1 MIRTAL
7 ENLSDSAS
15 KPAISGVA
23 SKALV
28 YGGDHSPWVQAV
40 LTGLTEKGI
49 DWTLRSTP
57 PLATFFKWGVLMPTM
72 SIDNGPWQKE
82 SSELLVAIGFEPL
95 SAEDQAAIQSAW
107 QGVVYRPQNLMR
119 FLHSFAEA
127 GDLSASLPVRS
138 IRNMAR
144 GFIALYMMTLI
155 TIVRLSGKVT
165 DPDDWGNQFL
175 YWEDKLAESDGPFI
189 DGSAPGSQD
198 LLLFGMVQCHSSIPV
213 PPLEALRNDVRLSR
227 LRQWIG
233 VMQERYEKVGH
244 LYSGQFFEPFAPPPK
259 VATGLQQMLF
269 YLGFACVVVCLPIT
283 LPLMLFFIARTT
295 R

>member
-1 MIRTAL
+1 M
-7 ENLSDSAS
+7 ENLSNSAS
-15 KPAISGVA
+15 QPTISGEV
-23 SKALV
+23 STALV

-40 LTGLTEKGI
+40 LLGLTEKGI
-49 DWTLRSTP
+49 GWTLQSTP

-72 SIDNGPWQKE
+72 SVDGGPWRKQ

-95 SAEDQAAIQSAW
+95 SDDDQSAIQAAW

-127 GDLSASLPVRS
+127 GDVSPSLLVRS
-138 IRNMAR
+138 LRNMAR

-155 TIVRLSGKVT
+155 TIVRLSRKVT

-175 YWEDKLAESDGPFI
+175 YWEDKLAESEGAFI
-189 DGSAPGSQD
+189 DGSAPGSRD

-213 PPLEALRNDVRLSR
+213 PPLEALRHDSRLGG

-233 VMQERYEKVGH
+233 VMQERYQKLGH
-244 LYSGQFFEPFAPPPK
+244 LYSGQFFEPYAPRPQ
-259 VATGLQQMLF
+259 VATGLQKMMF
-269 YLGFACVVVCLPIT
+269 YMGFAGVVACLPIT
-283 LPLMLFFIARTT
+283 LPLVLFFIARTP

>member
-1 MIRTAL
+1 M
-7 ENLSDSAS
+7 
-15 KPAISGVA
+15 
-23 SKALV
+23 
-28 YGGDHSPWVQAV
+28 
-40 LTGLTEKGI
+40 GLTEKGI

-57 PLATFFKWGVLMPTM
+57 PIATFFKWGVLMPTM
-72 SIDNGPWQKE
+72 SIDGGPWRKQ

-95 SAEDQAAIQSAW
+95 SEQDQSAIQAAW
-107 QGVVYRPQNLMR
+107 QGVIYRPQNLRR

-127 GDLSASLPVRS
+127 GDLSTSPLVRS
-138 IRNMAR
+138 LRNMAR

-155 TIVRLSGKVT
+155 TIVRLLGKVT
-165 DPDDWGNQFL
+165 DPDDWGSQFL
-175 YWEDKLAESDGPFI
+175 YWEDKLAESEGPFI
-189 DGSAPGSQD
+189 DGSLPGSRD

-213 PPLEALRNDVRLSR
+213 PPLEALRNDSRLDG

-233 VMQERYEKVGH
+233 VMQGRYEKVGH
-244 LYSGQFFEPFAPPPK
+244 LYSGQFFEPYAPPPK

-283 LPLMLFFIARTT
+283 LPFVLIFIMRTP

>member
-1 MIRTAL
+1 M
-7 ENLSDSAS
+7 
-15 KPAISGVA
+15 
-23 SKALV
+23 
-28 YGGDHSPWVQAV
+28 
-40 LTGLTEKGI
+40 GLTEKGV

-72 SIDNGPWQKE
+72 SIDGGPWRKQ

-95 SAEDQAAIQSAW
+95 SEQDQSAIQSAW
-107 QGVVYRPQNLMR
+107 QGVVYRPQNLIR

-127 GDLSASLPVRS
+127 GDLSTSSLARS
-138 IRNMAR
+138 LRNMAR

-155 TIVRLSGKVT
+155 TIVRLSGKVS

-175 YWEDKLAESDGPFI
+175 YWEDKLAESEGPFI
-189 DGSAPGSQD
+189 DGSVPGSRD

-213 PPLEALRNDVRLSR
+213 PPLEALRNDGRLSR
-227 LRQWIG
+227 LRNWIG
-233 VMQERYEKVGH
+233 VMQERYEKIGH

-283 LPLMLFFIARTT
+283 LPLVLFFIVRTP